1 MKRRL
6 TGTGGGLDTKWVAL
20 VIQSCIS
27 SCRPEQTH
35 MSAITEQMQGEV
47 LIVGFTDNA
56 LRDAQRI
63 EVVGREMQEI
73 VPQAIHKKMLI
84 DFSGLAFMSSAMI
97 NKLILLNKSCKA
109 QGVALKFCNVSPLVM
124 EVFRIVNLGKLIDI
138 QGDQEVAVASFD
150 KKGWFGGK
158 K

>member
-1 MKRRL
+1 M
-6 TGTGGGLDTKWVAL
+6 GGNRCPNA
-20 VIQSCIS
+20 SCIS
-27 SCRPEQTH
+27 SCRSEQTH

>member
-1 MKRRL
+1 
-6 TGTGGGLDTKWVAL
+6 
-20 VIQSCIS
+20 
-27 SCRPEQTH
+27 